1 MENTKRFWEEQ
12 ERILKHELRYNKKLS
27 ASQRKHM
34 GSVIADID
42 KQNSALKKEKPS
54 KADARLTA

>member
-34 GSVIADID
+34 EGVIADID

-54 KADARLTA
+54 TTNRKTA